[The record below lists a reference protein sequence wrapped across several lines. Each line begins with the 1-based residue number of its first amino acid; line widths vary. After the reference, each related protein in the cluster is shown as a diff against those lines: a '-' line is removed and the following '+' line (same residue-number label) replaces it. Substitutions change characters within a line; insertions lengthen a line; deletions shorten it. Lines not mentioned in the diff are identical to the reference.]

1 MKSNRNQRKSLQKSV
16 LLKSH
21 KVTAFQQFTNNID
34 KRVALVVHPFL
45 FILFSISFGYSQ
57 DLPKTLLPAYDKALH
72 VDFKDPHLIETRE
85 LSGDEL
91 IFAQYINSLAGT
103 LNHLVAGHEV
113 PDLSRSLEVL
123 ENAPPSALT
132 YFARSETYLFQSICQ
147 VNAGQTWKGFFSF
160 TKSYKALNEG
170 LSVAPNFYPLAFAA
184 ARFQVMLGAI
194 PPSYTWVMNL
204 LGYKGD
210 IDMGVKQLEKLADQP
225 HPMQLQTK
233 FTFLLLNRYL
243 IDEPDGEA
251 WHALVEKHPNS
262 RMIRFLANLVALK
275 SHNSADIIERSFSAA
290 DLPIVQ
296 RQLAEAYLNQ
306 LNHDSAIRNY
316 EQFLAQTSNPIST
329 ETYFKLW
336 LAYKLAGDVNG
347 ADKVRALMEK
357 DSKIQNEADAYAVR
371 FFEDYKKLNVS
382 LFKIR
387 LLLDGGFF
395 EIAREHLD
403 NINTQVLNADESLEY
418 LYRTARYHQ
427 LINERD
433 KAIQLF
439 KEVEKYAPLKGNYIG
454 ANTQY
459 QLGRIYEDMGQCDQ
473 ALKCYGKVTTY
484 KDYSYESS
492 LMQKVSIRQKG
503 CAQR

>member
-1 MKSNRNQRKSLQKSV
+1 M
-16 LLKSH
+16 
-21 KVTAFQQFTNNID
+21 
-34 KRVALVVHPFL
+34 VHPFL
-45 FILFSISFGYSQ
+45 FVLCSISLGYTQ

-72 VDFKDPHLIETRE
+72 VDFKDAHLLGTSD
-85 LSGDEL
+85 LSGNEL

-103 LNHLVAGHEV
+103 LNYLVAGNEV
-113 PDLSRSLEVL
+113 PDLSQPLEIL

-170 LSVAPNFYPLAFAA
+170 LSVAPNYYPLAFAD
-184 ARFQVMLGAI
+184 ARFQVLLGAI
-194 PPSYTWVMNL
+194 PPAYTWVMNL

-210 IDMGVKQLEKLADQP
+210 INLGMKQLEKLAEQP
-225 HPMQLQTK
+225 HPMQLQAK
-233 FTFLLLNRYL
+233 FTYLLLNRYL
-243 IDEPDGEA
+243 MDESEHQA
-251 WHALVEKHPNS
+251 WHALVEKYPNS

-275 SHNSADIIERSFSAA
+275 SHNSADIIERGFNAA

-306 LNHDSAIRNY
+306 LNYALAILNY
-316 EQFLAQTSNPIST
+316 EQYLAQASNPIST

-336 LAYKLAGDVNG
+336 LACQLSGDANG
-347 ADKVRALMEK
+347 AGKIRALMEK
-357 DSKIQNEADAYAVR
+357 DSKIQNEADAYAAR
-371 FFEDYKKLNVS
+371 FFEDYEKLNVS

-387 LLLDGGFF
+387 LLMDGGFF
-395 EIAREHLD
+395 ETAAKRLES
-403 NINTQVLNADESLEY
+403 INAQVLNAEDSLEY
-418 LYRTARYHQ
+418 LYRQARYLQ
-427 LINERD
+427 LINEHD

-454 ANTQY
+454 ANSQY
-459 QLGRIYEDMGQCDQ
+459 QLGRIYEDMGHCDQ
-473 ALKCYGKVTTY
+473 ALKCYGKVAAY

-503 CAQR
+503 CAQQ